1 MMKLASTKI
10 LGLDGIRAMSVAAV
24 VWHHASQG
32 HGWRNGFLGVDVFFV
47 LSGYLITSLLLN
59 EMVRK
64 GDVSLKNFY
73 IRRSLRIFP
82 LYFLV
87 LGLLSAYFLFSKH
100 SQQATRFFEELP
112 FHALYVSNWMHSNS
126 MLGITWSLS
135 TEEQFYFVWPP
146 LLVFLGKRW
155 SLLALA
161 AFLAI
166 NQLLNFG
173 IFDAFLNEL
182 NPGLRSLHI
191 LEITFT
197 PIILGALLA
206 ICLSDR
212 ARALSLGAVLT
223 PIATVVACV
232 CMVAIAAMPGDL
244 AGLPRL
250 AFQTSALAVLAG
262 VVLHQR
268 SGLVGVLEIAPLRF
282 IGKISY
288 GVYLLHIIG
297 LDLAVRLTG
306 ALDGP
311 VALWLRFALC
321 SVLTVLMAWG
331 SFHWFE
337 ARFTRLKAN
346 FA

>member
-1 MMKLASTKI
+1 MTKLANTKI
-10 LGLDGIRAMSVAAV
+10 LGLDGIRAISVAAV

-87 LGLLSAYFLFSKH
+87 LGLLSTYFLFAKH
-100 SQQATRFFEELP
+100 SQQGARFFEELP

-126 MLGITWSLS
+126 MLAITWSLS

-146 LLVFLGKRW
+146 MLVFLGKRW
-155 SLLALA
+155 SLFALA

-173 IFDAFLNEL
+173 FFDTFLNEL
-182 NPGLRSLHI
+182 KPGLRNLHL

-197 PIILGALLA
+197 PIILGVMLA
-206 ICLSDR
+206 ICLAQEKFKAFVSNFVSTPVMVVLACLLLFVAMLPSDMM
-212 ARALSLGAVLT
+212 GA
-223 PIATVVACV
+223 
-232 CMVAIAAMPGDL
+232 
-244 AGLPRL
+244 PRL
-250 AFQTSALAVLAG
+250 AFHLLCTAFLGGLVLHQKSMWVEALEFRPLKFIGSVSYGIYLLHMIALDVVFRVASKVPHEMPVLAIFLMCMLLAVLAAW
-262 VVLHQR
+262 L
-268 SGLVGVLEIAPLRF
+268 SYRF
-282 IGKISY
+282 IES
-288 GVYLLHIIG
+288 
-297 LDLAVRLTG
+297 RFM
-306 ALDGP
+306 ALKNK
-311 VALWLRFALC
+311 
-321 SVLTVLMAWG
+321 
-331 SFHWFE
+331 FE
-337 ARFTRLKAN
+337 
-346 FA
+346 